1 MKRLP
6 TKNQLDQMKAAL
18 STMNYFCNR
27 KCDTCSINDRMDDE
41 DTCPVTTLE
50 AIVEG
55 IETDVVNWFYS
66 QKQSGVKEEDN

>member
-6 TKNQLDQMKAAL
+6 TKERLDQMKAAL

-27 KCDTCSINDRMDDE
+27 KCNTCSINDRMDDE

-55 IETDVVNWFYS
+55 IETDVVNWFYDK
-66 QKQSGVKEEDN
+66 KQGGEEIQ

>member
-6 TKNQLDQMKAAL
+6 TKEQLDQMKAAL

-27 KCDTCSINDRMDDE
+27 KCNTCSINDRMDDE

-55 IETDVVNWFYS
+55 IETDVVDWFYS
-66 QKQSGVKEEDN
+66 QKQSGVEEGIE

>member
-6 TKNQLDQMKAAL
+6 TKEQLDQMKAAL

-27 KCDTCSINDRMDDE
+27 KCNTCSINDRMDDE

-55 IETDVVNWFYS
+55 IEKDVIDWFYN
-66 QKQSGVKEEDN
+66 QKQNVEEQD

>member
-1 MKRLP
+1 MKKLP
-6 TKNQLDQMKAAL
+6 TKEQLDQMKAAL
-18 STMNYFCNR
+18 STMNNFCTR

-55 IETDVVNWFYS
+55 IETDVVNWFYNK
-66 QKQSGVKEEDN
+66 KQGGEEIQ

>member
-1 MKRLP
+1 MKKLP
-6 TKNQLDQMKAAL
+6 TKEQLDQMKAAL

-50 AIVEG
+50 AIVEN
-55 IETDVVNWFYS
+55 IEADIVEQFYK
-66 QKQSGVKEEDN
+66 QKETGDGAQ

>member
-27 KCDTCSINDRMDDE
+27 KCDTCSINDRLDDE
-41 DTCPVTTLE
+41 DTCPVATLE

-55 IETDVVNWFYS
+55 IETDVVNWFYDK
-66 QKQSGVKEEDN
+66 KQGGEEIQ